1 MKAISE
7 IARDALELPSHQRL
21 TLVRLLLECS
31 DAEVGV
37 DQDAVDAWE
46 TEISSRIEGIRNG
59 TAVSK
64 SVDKVFAELDCR
76 FPG

>member
-46 TEISSRIEGIRNG
+46 TEI
-59 TAVSK
+59 
-64 SVDKVFAELDCR
+64 
-76 FPG
+76 